1 MIQSTTNSKF
11 QSFDENNDISDITET
26 NDTSETTNEM
36 TPLQF
41 YEQ

>member
-11 QSFDENNDISDITET
+11 QSFDENNDISDITQT
-26 NDTSETTNEM
+26 NDTSEIINKM